1 MTEYVD
7 FHLKANSSTL
17 NFLKLSDLDKV
28 HAIELGMK
36 FLNMGNQQMQGWN
49 NEQWNA
55 KLLTER
61 ERYETRIEQIKSELK
76 GEKRKRLL

>member
-7 FHLKANSSTL
+7 FHLKANTSTL

-36 FLNMGNQQMQGWN
+36 FLNMGNQNITEKVLEFQLFKKQVLLLYFV
-49 NEQWNA
+49 
-55 KLLTER
+55 KLQLR
-61 ERYETRIEQIKSELK
+61 HHQF
-76 GEKRKRLL
+76 